1 LSIDGSPDLEM
12 EQGLH
17 ASTGERGKSELQENR
32 IKLAV
37 VCLQISAIVSLLA
50 VIFLQNFLGGI
61 NSPFPNLVTG
71 LVTGVALAFTT
82 LTAVLAFGLQRRKRW
97 AWNVS
102 VGLFALY
109 VASGSVLLGAVG
121 LWGLLDVG
129 SRREFGVS
137 DKPLLNI

>member
-1 LSIDGSPDLEM
+1 M
-12 EQGLH
+12 
-17 ASTGERGKSELQENR
+17 QENR

-37 VCLQISAIVSLLA
+37 ASLQISAVVFLLMVIVFQSL
-50 VIFLQNFLGGI
+50 LGGI
-61 NSPFPNLVTG
+61 NSLIPNLVTG
-71 LVTGVALAFTT
+71 FFLAFTI

>member
-1 LSIDGSPDLEM
+1 M
-12 EQGLH
+12 
-17 ASTGERGKSELQENR
+17 QENR

-37 VCLQISAIVSLLA
+37 VSLQISAVLSLLA
-50 VIFLQNFLGGI
+50 VIFLQSFFGGFNFLVY
-61 NSPFPNLVTG
+61 NLVTG
-71 LVTGVALAFTT
+71 AALAFAV

>member
-1 LSIDGSPDLEM
+1 
-12 EQGLH
+12 
-17 ASTGERGKSELQENR
+17 LQENR

-37 VCLQISAIVSLLA
+37 VILQISAVLSLLG
-50 VIFLQNFLGGI
+50 VILFQSLLEGI
-61 NSPFPNLVTG
+61 NSPIPNLVTG
-71 LVTGVALAFTT
+71 VVLAFAM